1 MMESFT
7 GRFEGF
13 ARNSRAK
20 RVYHETHQ
28 KHENILSRHW
38 SGEIVLVLL
47 RDGVAA
53 PVTVRL

>member
-1 MMESFT
+1 MMMESFT

-28 KHENILSRHW
+28 KHENIPSRHRSKKSFSFS
-38 SGEIVLVLL
+38 SGM
-47 RDGVAA
+47 A
-53 PVTVRL
+53 